1 MNVFL
6 SAHVLTAATVLIHCF
21 GTHLSLS
28 WSNKIAINQPK
39 SRWLHLNFMMVTAIV
54 ILLLT
59 HFLEVVV
66 WAGFYYLWG
75 LQPDMPTATYFSM
88 TSYSTVGYGD
98 VLLPVPWRLLG
109 PTEAVVGVLMLGWST
124 ATIVAIVQKI
134 YRDRTF

>member
-1 MNVFL
+1 MNVLL
-6 SAHVLTAATVLIHCF
+6 SALGLTAVTVLVHCF
-21 GTHLSLS
+21 GTHLSLAC
-28 WSNKIAINQPK
+28 SNKIAIGQAK
-39 SRWLHLNFMMVTAIV
+39 IRWHLLNLIMVTAIV

-59 HFLEVVV
+59 HFLEVVL
-66 WAGFYYLWG
+66 WAAFYYAWG
-75 LQPDMPTATYFSM
+75 LLPDLPTATYYSM

-124 ATIVAIVQKI
+124 ATIVAIVQKV